1 MLAVLMLYKKIL
13 SWFPFLEDG
22 GFWRPEVVGGPQ
34 LAGTGRA
41 DAIGMAG
48 GGSLA
53 QLLKQREGCEI

>member
-1 MLAVLMLYKKIL
+1 MWYKTIL

-34 LAGTGRA
+34 HAGTGRA

-48 GGSLA
+48 DGSLA
-53 QLLKQREGCEI
+53 ELLKQGEGCEI